1 MTRPTAIMIRAI
13 CAFITSTWCAIATLV
28 LACHAIGDLAIITGC
43 ASVFAAFA
51 AGIEYKHA
59 EKEYERSQKR

>member
-13 CAFITSTWCAIATLV
+13 AAFLTATWCAIVTLV

-43 ASVFAAFA
+43 ASVFAAFV

-59 EKEYERSQKR
+59 EKEYERFQK

>member
-1 MTRPTAIMIRAI
+1 MNRPTAIMIRSI
-13 CAFITSTWCAIATLV
+13 CAFLTATWCAIATLI

-51 AGIEYKHA
+51 AGVEYKHA
-59 EKEYERSQKR
+59 EREYDKNN

>member
-1 MTRPTAIMIRAI
+1 M
-13 CAFITSTWCAIATLV
+13 
-28 LACHAIGDLAIITGC
+28 GDLAIITGC

-59 EKEYERSQKR
+59 EKEYERSQNR

>member
-1 MTRPTAIMIRAI
+1 MIRSI
-13 CAFITSTWCAIATLV
+13 CAFLTATWCAIATLI

-51 AGIEYKHA
+51 AGVEYKHA
-59 EKEYERSQKR
+59 EREYDKNN